1 MGPLIPQ
8 DIIDPGWGYV
18 IALLIGIGFGFILE
32 SSGFSSS
39 RKVVGLFYGYDFTVL
54 KVFFTATIVA
64 MLGLLY
70 FNYLGW
76 LDINMIFI
84 LPTFVNATIIGGAL
98 MGLGFIMGGFCP
110 GTGMCAV
117 GIGKLDAFA
126 YVGGLFIGI
135 FLFSEVFPLIESF
148 YTQNALGSQK
158 VTDALGIGTGLF
170 VTLFIVAALV
180 AFNIAN
186 FVEKKVG
193 KVEY

>member
-8 DIIDPGWGYV
+8 EIIDPGWGYF

-135 FLFSEVFPLIESF
+135 FLFSEVFPYIESF
-148 YTQNALGSQK
+148 YTKNALGGQM

-170 VTLFIVAALV
+170 VTLFVVAAIV

-186 FVEKKVG
+186 FVEKRVEKVD
-193 KVEY
+193 Y